1 MTWEFKEQRPLRKKI
16 KGEAMNG
23 YGGGSGAGKGYG
35 AGTGKGSGAGK
46 GYGAGTGKGY
56 GAGTGYGSG
65 FKEEREKIELN
76 ILNNLKDEELP
87 LFMTWEFP
95 KNKDLFE
102 ERLKGP
108 LDQHVRNT

>member
-23 YGGGSGAGKGYG
+23 YGGGSGA
-35 AGTGKGSGAGK
+35 
-46 GYGAGTGKGY
+46 GKGY

-102 ERLKGP
+102 ERLKSSI
-108 LDQHVRNT
+108 